1 MVLYIDLF
9 STRSSSGPLWHVE
22 PVMVDENEVD
32 RDLLARVRE
41 GDDSAY
47 GELFSRHA
55 DAIRRFSLRH
65 VREAAEADDLTAEAF
80 FRMLQAIRRGSGPTD
95 HVRTYLLTVA
105 RRVAWEWSGRR
116 RDVPVEDEELG
127 RRVEPVGDNANRRA
141 EHNLITRAFSSLP
154 ERWRVVLWRVE
165 VEGERPATVAPHF
178 GLSPNAMSALA
189 RRARE
194 GLRAAYLQ
202 AHLAADDGRSSC
214 AAIRSKLG
222 TYTAG
227 GVQGVE
233 ERRIRAHLDTC
244 SSCAQLH
251 TELNEV
257 CATLRA
263 NAAFLIVPSTLG
275 LAFAGNMLI
284 SKAKMAFAAASVA
297 TIGLFGTMAAVFDG
311 GPGVAVLQP
320 DQKPVIAMI
329 TSGSAS
335 SGHSK
340 ELVVAPPPQQAQQP
354 EKVRENVVNP
364 GAGQRHQETVR
375 KTTSYAPPPASE
387 QRREPPVERAL
398 PVTGSSSVSSEVSNA
413 VVTTSR
419 DVKSLNS
426 APSTSE
432 EPSDPCP
439 PPPPPQT
446 TTTTI
451 TLYPRPAV
459 EN

>member
-1 MVLYIDLF
+1 MLK
-9 STRSSSGPLWHVE
+9 

-32 RDLLARVRE
+32 RDLLARVRD

-116 RDVPVEDEELG
+116 RDVPVEDEELS
-127 RRVEPVGDNANRRA
+127 RRVEPVADNATKRA
-141 EHNLITRAFSSLP
+141 EHNLISRAFSSLP

-165 VEGERPATVAPHF
+165 VEGERPASVAPHF

-202 AHLAADDGRSSC
+202 AHLAVDDGRSSC
-214 AAIRSKLG
+214 AAIRAKLG
-222 TYTAG
+222 TFTAG

-244 SSCAQLH
+244 SACATLH
-251 TELNEV
+251 AELNEV

-263 NAAFLIVPSTLG
+263 NAAFLIVPSALG
-275 LAFAGNMLI
+275 MAFAGKMLLT
-284 SKAKMAFAAASVA
+284 KAKLAIAAASVA
-297 TIGLFGTMAAVFDG
+297 TIGLIGTMATVFSGG
-311 GPGVAVLQP
+311 GPGVALVQP
-320 DQKPVIAMI
+320 DQHPVIAM
-329 TSGSAS
+329 TLSGTSSGSS
-335 SGHSK
+335 Q
-340 ELVVAPPPQQAQQP
+340 ELVVAPPVAQP
-354 EKVRENVVNP
+354 EQQRPRENVINP
-364 GAGQRHQETVR
+364 AGQRQVPETVR
-375 KTTSYAPPPASE
+375 RTSSNPPSSTE
-387 QRREPPVERAL
+387 HREPPAERAE
-398 PVTGSSSVSSEVSNA
+398 PVLDPRASESTG
-413 VVTTSR
+413 VVTTTPPTSGVR
-419 DVKSLNS
+419 SFDT
-426 APSTSE
+426 PSSSSSPT
-432 EPSDPCP
+432 CP
-439 PPPPPQT
+439 PPPPAET

-451 TLYPRPAV
+451 TLYPKKPDTT
-459 EN
+459 